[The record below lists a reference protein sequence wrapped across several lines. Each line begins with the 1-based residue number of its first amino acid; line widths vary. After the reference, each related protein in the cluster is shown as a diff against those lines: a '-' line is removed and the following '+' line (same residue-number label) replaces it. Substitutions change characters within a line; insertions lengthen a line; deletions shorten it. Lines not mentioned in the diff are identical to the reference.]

1 MALEVEE
8 IEKTKGEEKETLVA
22 QIDKLERLCNFYK
35 QTSTKQANALK
46 KLSDVAKQLAKE
58 QSTSSAA
65 HRKELTDMGYVEAHR
80 MSIVV
85 VTYFHPIRM
94 AQVSDQVLL
103 PAEPAGTA
111 AGSERARREDQ
122 PQVPQRDVGEEAAA

>member
-1 MALEVEE
+1 MEAMALEVEE

-85 VTYFHPIRM
+85 ITYFHPIRM
-94 AQVSDQVLL
+94 A
-103 PAEPAGTA
+103 
-111 AGSERARREDQ
+111 
-122 PQVPQRDVGEEAAA
+122 